1 MDSLTAIVL
10 TRLVGTPVTV
20 ALAWWFWFRDGSR
33 RELEKWRKTLFFLG
47 LAATSLN
54 VALFASWAV
63 WLHFHYKPEAWKAE
77 SICGNI
83 ATYLCLAAFLAS
95 LLGKG
100 RSRTSL
106 AASAVLGFMLWV
118 PIGIL

>member
-1 MDSLTAIVL
+1 MVL
-10 TRLVGTPVTV
+10 TWLVGTPVTV
-20 ALAWWFWFRDGSR
+20 VLAWWLWFGDRSS
-33 RELEKWRKTLFFLG
+33 RELQKWRKTLFLFG
-47 LAATSLN
+47 LIATSLN
-54 VALFASWAV
+54 VALFAGWAV
-63 WLHFHYKPEAWKAE
+63 WLHFHYNPEAWKVQNV
-77 SICGNI
+77 CGNI

-106 AASAVLGFMLWV
+106 GASAVLGFMLWV

>member
-1 MDSLTAIVL
+1 MVL
-10 TRLVGTPVTV
+10 TWLVGTPVTV
-20 ALAWWFWFRDGSR
+20 VLTWWFWFRDRSS
-33 RELEKWRKTLFFLG
+33 RELQKWRKTLFLFG
-47 LAATSLN
+47 LIATSLN
-54 VALFASWAV
+54 VAWFAGWAV
-63 WLHFHYKPEAWKAE
+63 WLHFHYNPEAWKVQNV
-77 SICGNI
+77 CGNI

-106 AASAVLGFMLWV
+106 GASAVLGFMLWV

>member
-1 MDSLTAIVL
+1 MVL
-10 TRLVGTPVTV
+10 TWLVGTPVTV
-20 ALAWWFWFRDGSR
+20 VLAWWLWFRDRSS
-33 RELEKWRKTLFFLG
+33 RELQKWRKTLFLFG
-47 LAATSLN
+47 LIATSLN
-54 VALFASWAV
+54 VASFAGWAV
-63 WLHFHYKPEAWKAE
+63 RLHFHYNPEAWKVQNV
-77 SICGNI
+77 CGNI

-106 AASAVLGFMLWV
+106 GASAVLGFMLWV